1 MRVEA
6 SVGDPAAA
14 GIPQVLPQNRLA
26 GLGAAQALGAR
37 LKRHTRRL
45 AIEKEHDMAD
55 PADLVSEAFRTFMRE
70 APEHAQAWGAMVG
83 GLAAASALDKKTS
96 ALAYLAVL
104 AAQRLEGGIPFHVEV
119 AKRAGASREEVVSA
133 LLIGLPA
140 AGLGVTQ
147 VLPAAIA
154 AYDAA

>member
-1 MRVEA
+1 
-6 SVGDPAAA
+6 
-14 GIPQVLPQNRLA
+14 
-26 GLGAAQALGAR
+26 
-37 LKRHTRRL
+37 
-45 AIEKEHDMAD
+45 MAD
-55 PADLVSEAFRTFMRE
+55 PADLVSEAFKAFMRE
-70 APEHAQAWGAMVG
+70 APGHAQAWGAMVG
-83 GLAAASALDKKTS
+83 GLAAASVLDTKTA

-104 AAQRLEGGIPFHVEV
+104 AAQRLESGVPFHVEV